1 MIATLSPRVTSNC
14 VSPIANA
21 RTWSRTRD
29 QVQVCQIPRSFS
41 RIAGSSR
48 RRSAFLRR
56 NLDKVSDTT
65 GASAPWDRVLPTMH
79 SVLPNKHIPSD
90 CGYCAI
96 LWTEC
101 LDVPSY
107 PAFPCG
113 GKRLDELSA

>member
-1 MIATLSPRVTSNC
+1 TPSF
-14 VSPIANA
+14 VSPIAKA
-21 RTWSRTRD
+21 RTCSRTRD

-56 NLDKVSDTT
+56 NLDKVSEAA
-65 GASAPWDRVLPTMH
+65 GASAPSDRVLPPMH
-79 SVLPNKHIPSD
+79 SVLPNKHRPSD
-90 CGYCAI
+90 GGYCAI

-107 PAFPCG
+107 PAFPCRA
-113 GKRLDELSA
+113 KRLNELA